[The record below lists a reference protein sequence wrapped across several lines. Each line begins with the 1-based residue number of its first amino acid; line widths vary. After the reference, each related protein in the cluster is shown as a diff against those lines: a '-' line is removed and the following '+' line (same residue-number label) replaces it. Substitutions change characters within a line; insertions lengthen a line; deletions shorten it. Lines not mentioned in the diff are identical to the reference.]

1 MLIDGKHAGYVE
13 QKIAQDLVTAMRH
26 YKIEGKLI
34 PKETEVAWLK
44 KGHFK
49 NTVYPMIYITTAA
62 ARFLR
67 PVRYLPLDTV

>member
-1 MLIDGKHAGYVE
+1 
-13 QKIAQDLVTAMRH
+13 MRH